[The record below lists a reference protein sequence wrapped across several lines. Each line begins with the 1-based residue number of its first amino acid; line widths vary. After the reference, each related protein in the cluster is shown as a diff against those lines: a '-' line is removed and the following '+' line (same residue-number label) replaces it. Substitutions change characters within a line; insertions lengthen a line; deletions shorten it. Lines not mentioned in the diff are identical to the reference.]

1 MQPLVLLQTHLA
13 VQAFH
18 GQEIQR
24 LQGVACRG
32 DEVEAHVDSG
42 VMVIKERALDLQLF
56 LKVSFKLSIYV
67 VNYWLVA
74 EKIFKYLIQYIHSI
88 LIKYLHKFK
97 V

>member
-1 MQPLVLLQTHLA
+1 
-13 VQAFH
+13 
-18 GQEIQR
+18 
-24 LQGVACRG
+24 
-32 DEVEAHVDSG
+32 
-42 VMVIKERALDLQLF
+42 MVIKERALDLQLF
-56 LKVSFKLSIYV
+56 LEVSFKLSIYV

>member
-1 MQPLVLLQTHLA
+1 MVLLQTHLA
-13 VQAFH
+13 VQALH

-24 LQGVACRG
+24 FQGVACRG
-32 DEVEAHVDSG
+32 DEVEAHVDAG

-56 LKVSFKLSIYV
+56 LEVSFKFSIYV